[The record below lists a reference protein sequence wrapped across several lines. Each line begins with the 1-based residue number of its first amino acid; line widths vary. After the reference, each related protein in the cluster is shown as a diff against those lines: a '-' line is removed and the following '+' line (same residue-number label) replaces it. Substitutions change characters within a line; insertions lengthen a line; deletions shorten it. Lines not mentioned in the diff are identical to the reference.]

1 MINLLNK
8 DINLEINM
16 YIIKAIID
24 NIEQYYCGE
33 IYKESEIE
41 FNSDINLATKFSVYF
56 IVNLKVKEIKSI
68 IKNIN
73 IQDIKIINI
82 NENEIAL

>member
-1 MINLLNK
+1 
-8 DINLEINM
+8 M
-16 YIIKAIID
+16 YIIKTIID

>member
-1 MINLLNK
+1 
-8 DINLEINM
+8 M
-16 YIIKAIID
+16 YIIIAIID

>member
-1 MINLLNK
+1 
-8 DINLEINM
+8 M
-16 YIIKAIID
+16 YIIKVIID

-33 IYKESEIE
+33 VYKESEIE

>member
-1 MINLLNK
+1 M
-8 DINLEINM
+8 
-16 YIIKAIID
+16 D

>member
-1 MINLLNK
+1 MC
-8 DINLEINM
+8 
-16 YIIKAIID
+16 IIKAIID

>member
-1 MINLLNK
+1 
-8 DINLEINM
+8 M

-73 IQDIKIINI
+73 IQDIKLLILTKMKLHYELEMFIIWRM
-82 NENEIAL
+82 

>member
-1 MINLLNK
+1 
-8 DINLEINM
+8 M

-41 FNSDINLATKFSVYF
+41 EILQELNL
-56 IVNLKVKEIKSI
+56 N
-68 IKNIN
+68 
-73 IQDIKIINI
+73 IINKFDGYLNNNVQANSERI
-82 NENEIAL
+82 VYIVKKK

>member
-1 MINLLNK
+1 
-8 DINLEINM
+8 M

-56 IVNLKVKEIKSI
+56 IVNLKVKEII

>member
-1 MINLLNK
+1 
-8 DINLEINM
+8 M

-24 NIEQYYCGE
+24 HIEQYYCGE
-33 IYKESEIE
+33 VYKESEIE

>member
-1 MINLLNK
+1 
-8 DINLEINM
+8 M
-16 YIIKAIID
+16 YIIKVIID

>member
-1 MINLLNK
+1 
-8 DINLEINM
+8 M
-16 YIIKAIID
+16 YIIKVIID

-82 NENEIAL
+82 NKNEIAL

>member
-1 MINLLNK
+1 MH
-8 DINLEINM
+8 
-16 YIIKAIID
+16 IIKAIID

>member
-1 MINLLNK
+1 
-8 DINLEINM
+8 M

-82 NENEIAL
+82 NERNINIIHFVWKNNIK

>member
-1 MINLLNK
+1 
-8 DINLEINM
+8 M

-56 IVNLKVKEIKSI
+56 IVNLNPKLL
-68 IKNIN
+68 
-73 IQDIKIINI
+73 
-82 NENEIAL
+82 IASF

>member
-1 MINLLNK
+1 
-8 DINLEINM
+8 M

-56 IVNLKVKEIKSI
+56 IVNLKVKEIKFI

>member
-1 MINLLNK
+1 
-8 DINLEINM
+8 M

-56 IVNLKVKEIKSI
+56 IVNLKVNLLYSLRSSGRSFI
-68 IKNIN
+68 ICLAISLYLTILFLLNSK
-73 IQDIKIINI
+73 
-82 NENEIAL
+82 

>member
-1 MINLLNK
+1 
-8 DINLEINM
+8 M

-73 IQDIKIINI
+73 IFTKYLLIIQI
-82 NENEIAL
+82 SL

>member
-1 MINLLNK
+1 
-8 DINLEINM
+8 M

-56 IVNLKVKEIKSI
+56 IVNLK
-68 IKNIN
+68 
-73 IQDIKIINI
+73 DIKIINI

>member
-1 MINLLNK
+1 
-8 DINLEINM
+8 M

-24 NIEQYYCGE
+24 NIEQYYYGE

>member
-1 MINLLNK
+1 
-8 DINLEINM
+8 M
-16 YIIKAIID
+16 YIIKVIID

-33 IYKESEIE
+33 IYEESEIE

>member
-1 MINLLNK
+1 
-8 DINLEINM
+8 M
-16 YIIKAIID
+16 YIINAIID